1 MFMKILLI
9 ALPIILIGFYAFK
22 RPKKHIVITKKS
34 IYDFVVKDL
43 HGNDFDFSK
52 LKGKKVMIVNTASK
66 CGLTP
71 QYEQLQEIY
80 DKYKDVQDFVI
91 IGFPANN
98 FLFQE
103 PGSNKEI
110 EEFCQL
116 NYGVTF
122 PMMEKIDVKGK
133 KQAEIYQFLT
143 NKKYNGYKD
152 SKVKW
157 NFQKYLIGREG
168 SLEMVV
174 SPKTKPNDPS
184 VIAWITKK

>member
-1 MFMKILLI
+1 MKLLY
-9 ALPIILIGFYAFK
+9 LIIPVLLAIVYAFK
-22 RPKKHIVITKKS
+22 NKPKKLSNTKTS
-34 IYDFVVKDL
+34 IYDFIVKDL
-43 HGNDFDFSK
+43 QGNDFDFSS
-52 LKGKKVMIVNTASK
+52 LKGKKIMIVNTASK

-80 DKYKDVQDFVI
+80 TEFKDSHNFVI

-103 PGSNKEI
+103 PGTNKKI

-133 KQAEIYQFLT
+133 DQAEIYQFLT
-143 NKKYNGYKD
+143 HEKFNKFKD

-157 NFQKYLIGREG
+157 NFQKYLIGRDG
-168 SLEMVV
+168 ALEKIIN
-174 SPKTKPNDPS
+174 PKIKPNDPS
-184 VIAWITKK
+184 VIAWIKK

>member
-1 MFMKILLI
+1 MKLLYLTIPVI
-9 ALPIILIGFYAFK
+9 AIGIYAF
-22 RPKKHIVITKKS
+22 TKPSTKLTTQKTSIS

-43 HGNDFDFSK
+43 QGNNFDFST
-52 LKGKKVMIVNTASK
+52 LKGKKIMIVNTASK

-80 DKYKDVQDFVI
+80 AKYKDLNNFI
-91 IGFPANN
+91 IVGFPSNN

-103 PGSNKEI
+103 PGDNQKI
-110 EEFCQL
+110 KDFCQL

-122 PMMEKIDVKGK
+122 PMMSKIDVKGK
-133 KQAEIYQFLT
+133 DQAEIYQFLT
-143 NKKYNGYKD
+143 HQKLNNFKD

-157 NFQKYLIGREG
+157 NFQKYLIGRNG
-168 SLEMVV
+168 KLEQII

-184 VIAWITKK
+184 IISWIKK

>member
-1 MFMKILLI
+1 MKLLYFLI
-9 ALPIILIGFYAFK
+9 PAIIVPFFFFK
-22 RPKKHIVITKKS
+22 RTKTQLTNTKTS

-43 HGNDFDFSK
+43 QGNDFSFAQ
-52 LKGKKVMIVNTASK
+52 LKGKKILIVNTASK

-80 DKYKDVQDFVI
+80 TTYKDSHNFVI

-98 FLFQE
+98 FLYQE
-103 PGSNKEI
+103 PGSSEAI
-110 EEFCQL
+110 QEFCQI

-133 KQAEIYQFLT
+133 DQAEIYQFLT
-143 NKKYNGYKD
+143 RKKFNGYQD

-157 NFQKYLIGREG
+157 NFQKYLISRTGQ
-168 SLEMVV
+168 LEQVIAPSV
-174 SPKTKPNDPS
+174 KPNNSSIID
-184 VIAWITKK
+184 WIKS

>member
-1 MFMKILLI
+1 MKLLLI
-9 ALPIILIGFYAFK
+9 VIPVVLLVVFAFK
-22 RPKKHIVITKKS
+22 KRVATLTNTKKS
-34 IYDFVVKDL
+34 IYDFIVKDL
-43 HGNDFDFSK
+43 QGNDFDFST

-80 DKYKDVQDFVI
+80 TEYKDSKNFVI
-91 IGFPANN
+91 VGFPANN
-98 FLFQE
+98 FLYQE
-103 PGSNKEI
+103 PGSSDEI

-133 KQAEIYQFLT
+133 DQAEIYQFLT
-143 NKKYNGYKD
+143 NKKFNGYKD

-157 NFQKYLIGREG
+157 NFQKYLIGRDG
-168 SLEMVV
+168 TLEMIV

-184 VIAWITKK
+184 VIAWITK

>member
-1 MFMKILLI
+1 MKLLI
-9 ALPIILIGFYAFK
+9 FVIPVILVGIYAF
-22 RPKKHIVITKKS
+22 RRQSTIITNTKKS

-43 HGNDFDFSK
+43 QGNDFDFST
-52 LKGKKVMIVNTASK
+52 LKGKKIMIVNTASK

-80 DKYKDVQDFVI
+80 TEYKDSKDFAIV
-91 IGFPANN
+91 GFPANN
-98 FLFQE
+98 FLYQE
-103 PGSNKEI
+103 PGDSDEI

-133 KQAEIYQFLT
+133 DQAEIYQFLT
-143 NKKYNGYKD
+143 HKKFNGYKD

-157 NFQKYLIGREG
+157 NFQKYLIGRDG
-168 SLEMVV
+168 ALEMIV

-184 VIAWITKK
+184 VIAWITK